1 MRADTITRAQ
11 AQLPA
16 TREEMEQRL
25 GLKPGSCRHVVQH
38 MLSKGYAKEWG
49 DKLTSRGTL
58 VRALSEADQLRAAL
72 VQAAQTVW
80 EVGQSMRA
88 AIPADCSEL
97 LGRDMCGHMTMTP
110 DA

>member
-38 MLSKGYAKEWG
+38 MLSKGYAREWG
-49 DKLTSRGTL
+49 DKLTPGGTL
-58 VRALSEADQLRAAL
+58 APVLHAAEK
-72 VQAAQTVW
+72 VP
-80 EVGQSMRA
+80 S
-88 AIPADCSEL
+88 
-97 LGRDMCGHMTMTP
+97 
-110 DA
+110 

>member
-25 GLKPGSCRHVVQH
+25 GLKPGSCQHVVRH
-38 MLSKGYAKEWG
+38 MLRQGYAREWG

-58 VRALSEADQLRAAL
+58 APVLHAAEK
-72 VQAAQTVW
+72 VP
-80 EVGQSMRA
+80 S
-88 AIPADCSEL
+88 
-97 LGRDMCGHMTMTP
+97 
-110 DA
+110 